1 MLKSANIK
9 CKHIYKNSQKKD
21 IEYCIFC
28 GNLSYKKIPSLSIKF
43 KLDQNITID
52 PLLLKFKQSKKTIDY
67 SNNLIM
73 QYISYRRIGIN
84 QIKLLSNFFSFS
96 KNVLYKAIY
105 YLDQIY
111 LNNPSIPFD
120 LIEKI
125 SSVCLLLSVQF
136 NECCSKD
143 SKIEIV
149 NFINLLSSKIENFHQ
164 IEILCLKNL
173 DYNLGI
179 YSSYDYIN
187 LFFSL
192 GLIFPTQNLEIEK
205 NEDTNIF
212 EMYFRCINILDI
224 IIDDYRSLEFT
235 QYNIAITIISMV
247 IIQSK
252 FFSFE
257 IFKYVYGIDLFKE
270 KYKKCQFVLKSVYLN
285 NYFINNDS
293 TNKKSN
299 YSINSDSTF
308 DTSISE

>member
-1 MLKSANIK
+1 MLKSPNIK

-43 KLDQNITID
+43 KSDQNITID

-136 NECCSKD
+136 NECCKKNSQINFKD
-143 SKIEIV
+143 
-149 NFINLLSSKIENFHQ
+149 FIHLLSSKINNLNE
-164 IEILCLKNL
+164 IEILCLKTLN
-173 DYNLGI
+173 YELGN

-192 GLIFPTQNLEIEK
+192 GLIFINDV
-205 NEDTNIF
+205 NNNHNNYDSNIMN
-212 EMYFRCINILDI
+212 MYFKCIDILEV

-235 QYNIAITIISMV
+235 QYNIAISIIAMV
-247 IIQSK
+247 VSESK
-252 FFSFE
+252 FFAFH
-257 IFKYVYGIDLFKE
+257 IFRTIPGINL
-270 KYKKCQFVLKSVYLN
+270 L
-285 NYFINNDS
+285 
-293 TNKKSN
+293 
-299 YSINSDSTF
+299 
-308 DTSISE
+308 